1 MTVEIIGFKTKILFD
16 ISHMVGQIV
25 VTYIR
30 TKHSVSMAQVRM
42 CVILCFVRKT
52 VQILYL

>member
-16 ISHMVGQIV
+16 ISHRFGQIV

-30 TKHSVSMAQVRM
+30 TKQPVSMAQVRM